1 MDCLMYAWESRT
13 GNLIKLSVG
22 YNKFLDFATA
32 NRKGGGSMSK
42 KAEDIKIVGVVGA
55 GTMGSGIAQ
64 VVASSGRQVVLVDV
78 TDAAIGRGMK
88 AIEGSLGRL
97 VKKETMSEEESK
109 SIVSRIKTTTKYED
123 FKDVDL
129 VIEAAFEDMKV
140 KKEIYKKLDES
151 TSPDVVLATN
161 TSSLPIVEIA
171 VGTGRPDKVVGMHFF
186 NPAPVMKLV
195 EVIKTLATSDETA
208 EFAFNFATAL
218 GKEPVRTKDIPGFI
232 VNRILIPMLNEA
244 VFAYL
249 DGVGTPEDIDKAMK
263 LGTNQPIG
271 PLALIDLIG
280 LDVTLDVMDV
290 FYKEFQDSKYR
301 AAPLLR
307 QMVRAGRLGRKSG
320 KGFFQY

>member
-1 MDCLMYAWESRT
+1 
-13 GNLIKLSVG
+13 
-22 YNKFLDFATA
+22 
-32 NRKGGGSMSK
+32 MSK
-42 KAEDIKIVGVVGA
+42 KVEDIKKVGVVGA

-64 VVASSGRQVVLVDV
+64 VVASSGREVVLVDV
-78 TDAAIGRGMK
+78 TEAALGRGMK
-88 AIEGSLGRL
+88 GMEGSLGRL
-97 VKKETMSEEESK
+97 VKKETISEEESK
-109 SIVSRIKTTTKYED
+109 SILSRIKTSIKYED

-151 TSPDVVLATN
+151 TKPEVVLATN

-195 EVIKTLATSDETA
+195 EIIKTLTTSDETA
-208 EFAFNFATAL
+208 EFAFDFATAL
-218 GKEPVRTKDIPGFI
+218 GKEPVKTKDIPGFI

-244 VFAYL
+244 VFAYQ
-249 DGVGTPEDIDKAMK
+249 DGVGTAEDIDKAMK

-280 LDVTLDVMDV
+280 LDVTIDVMDV

-307 QMVRAGRLGRKSG
+307 QMVRAGWLGRKSG